1 MSRLLGPLFALAAT
15 VLSPGVTVAQ
25 QQVDLELVLAVDASS
40 SVASWEF
47 DLQMKGIA
55 AAFRDPD
62 VQGAIRAAG
71 DLGIAVSMVQ
81 WSDRDRQVMVVDWT
95 LLRDA
100 EDAEAFAEKVD
111 MAERVVP
118 NGSTAIG
125 NALEFSG
132 RMLDIN
138 AYDGIRKV
146 IDVSGDGRNNQGT
159 HVFQVRDALI
169 DQGVTVNGLAIL
181 NEDLG
186 VDHFYLNHVIGGT
199 GAFLITATDFADFAR
214 AIRQKLIREISGPA
228 IAESPAKPPIQAAEQ
243 LAERPVERRLWVD

>member
-1 MSRLLGPLFALAAT
+1 MALFPRAFSILLAA
-15 VLSPGVTVAQ
+15 LLLPPGPAAAQ

-71 DLGIAVSMVQ
+71 DAGIAVSLVQ
-81 WSDRDRQVMVVDWT
+81 WSGRDRQDQVIDWV
-95 LLRDA
+95 LLRGA
-100 EDAEAFAEKVD
+100 EDAEAFAGSVD
-111 MAERVVP
+111 MTDREVP

-132 RMLDIN
+132 KLLATNDYAGTR
-138 AYDGIRKV
+138 RV

-169 DQGVTVNGLAIL
+169 DEGVTINGLAIL

-199 GAFLITATDFADFAR
+199 GAFLITATDFEDFGR

-228 IAESPAKPPIQAAEQ
+228 IAERPHPADEQ
-243 LAERPVERRLWVD
+243 LVRDKVWQD

>member
-1 MSRLLGPLFALAAT
+1 MSRLFASLIALAAA
-15 VLSPGVTVAQ
+15 VLPSGSAVAQ

-71 DLGIAVSMVQ
+71 DSGIAVSMVQ
-81 WSDRDRQVMVVDWT
+81 WSDRDRQVQVVDWA
-95 LLRDA
+95 LLRGV
-100 EDAEAFAEKVD
+100 EDAEAFAEKID

-132 RMLDIN
+132 RLI
-138 AYDGIRKV
+138 DGNGYSGTRRV

-159 HVFQVRDALI
+159 HVFQVRDALV

-199 GAFLITATDFADFAR
+199 GAFLITATDFSDFAR

-228 IAESPAKPPIQAAEQ
+228 IAQMAPPGEQFAEDQ
-243 LAERPVERRLWVD
+243 VWLD

>member
-1 MSRLLGPLFALAAT
+1 MARFPKALLLLAALL
-15 VLSPGVTVAQ
+15 VPQGPVAAQ
-25 QQVDLELVLAVDASS
+25 QPVDLELVLAVDASS
-40 SVASWEF
+40 SVAGWEF

-71 DLGIAVSMVQ
+71 DAGIAISLVQ
-81 WSDRDRQVMVVDWT
+81 WSGRDRQEQVLDWE

-100 EDAEAFAEKVD
+100 EDAEAFARRID
-111 MAERVVP
+111 NAEREVP

-125 NALEFSG
+125 NALEFAG
-132 RMLDIN
+132 WLLEIN
-138 AYDGIRKV
+138 DYAGTRQV

-159 HVFQVRDALI
+159 HVFQVRDALVG
-169 DQGVTVNGLAIL
+169 QGVTVNGLAIL

-186 VDHFYLNHVIGGT
+186 VDHFYLNQVIGGT
-199 GAFLITATDFADFAR
+199 GAFLITATDFEDFAR

-228 IAESPAKPPIQAAEQ
+228 IAEAPRLGSEQ
-243 LAERPVERRLWVD
+243 FVHDRVWLD